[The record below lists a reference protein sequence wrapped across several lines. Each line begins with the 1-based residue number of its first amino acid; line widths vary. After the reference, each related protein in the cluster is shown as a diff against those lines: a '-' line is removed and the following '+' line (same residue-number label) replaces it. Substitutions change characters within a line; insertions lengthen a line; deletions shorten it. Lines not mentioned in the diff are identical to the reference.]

1 MNVDQVISEV
11 LTKCNSYGK
20 TVVVGGYIRNKLLG
34 YDFND
39 IDILTTCSP
48 HKLKELFPQLSWT
61 EQGFSLGITRT
72 MYRGIQFEFSSCLEE
87 EYTEKLTRRDFT
99 VNAFYY
105 DGEKIVSQ
113 QTGDEDIKQRL
124 LRPMPGFQGHMEF
137 SPHTY
142 IRALRFTSL
151 YNLEWS
157 NELFEELNSSPHFFK
172 AIPNGRI
179 QSEAYEIIKGESII
193 KSFYYYQKLGLIK
206 PNPKLFQMKDHR
218 IPTYNQNISARLT
231 YLSYL
236 IGIKTVIN
244 WLSLH
249 SLSQKLID
257 EIQEY
262 LPYLENENVKVP
274 PKKLPF
280 VTLLKRYQL
289 KDDKEALRTFL
300 IDQRS

>member
-1 MNVDQVISEV
+1 MNVEQIISEV
-11 LTKCNSYGK
+11 LTKCNQHGK
-20 TVVVGGYIRNKLLG
+20 TVVVGGYIRNTLLG
-34 YDFND
+34 YGFND

-48 HKLKELFPQLSWT
+48 QKLKELFPQLSWT
-61 EQGFSLGITRT
+61 DQGLSLGVTRM
-72 MYRGIQFEFSSCLEE
+72 MYRGIQFEFSSCIEE
-87 EYTEKLTRRDFT
+87 EFTMKLTRRDFT

-105 DGEKIVSQ
+105 DGKKTVSQ
-113 QTGDEDIKQRL
+113 LTGDEDIKQRL
-124 LRPMPGFQGHMEF
+124 LRPMPGFQDHMEF

-151 YNLEWS
+151 YNLEWTD
-157 NELFEELNSSPHFFK
+157 ELFEELKKSPHFFE

-179 QSEAYEIIKGESII
+179 QSEAYEIIKGEYII

-206 PNPKLFQMKDHR
+206 PNPKLFQMKGQTV
-218 IPTYNQNISARLT
+218 PTYNQNISARLT

-236 IGIKTVIN
+236 IGQETVLN

-262 LPYLENENVKVP
+262 LPYLENENIKVP

-280 VTLLKRYQL
+280 VTLLKRYQFN
-289 KDDKEALRTFL
+289 DDKEELRNFL
-300 IDQRS
+300 IKQRS